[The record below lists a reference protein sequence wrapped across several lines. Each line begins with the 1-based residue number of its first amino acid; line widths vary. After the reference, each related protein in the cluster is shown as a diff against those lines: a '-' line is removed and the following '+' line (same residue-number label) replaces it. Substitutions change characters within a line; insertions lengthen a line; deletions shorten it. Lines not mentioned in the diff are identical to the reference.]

1 MENDAAARTEPVEIY
16 QQPGTIALAGTPIGD
31 TRDASPR
38 LINAI
43 QHADIIA
50 AEDTRRALNL
60 AGRLGIKPGGK
71 LVPLH
76 EHNESG
82 KSPEIIEAAQNG
94 ARILVISDAGMPTVS
109 DPGYDLIQAALAAAT
124 PIRIIPGPSAVLTAL
139 AASGLPTDRFTFEG
153 FMPRKDGQRSATL
166 SALKDE
172 KRTMIF
178 FDSPRRTHDSLKVMA
193 QVFGE
198 ERPAAVC
205 RELTKTHEEIMRGTL
220 KELIEKTSGEVLG
233 EITIVVH
240 GATPKAPEIE
250 DYLPAVLTLVDG
262 GMKLKAAA
270 AQIAE
275 ESGLRKNQLYQAAL
289 DAKNNR

>member
-1 MENDAAARTEPVEIY
+1 MENNAAARTETVEIY
-16 QQPGTIALAGTPIGD
+16 QEPGTIALAGTPIGD

-109 DPGYDLIQAALAAAT
+109 DPGYDLIQAALAAGT

-139 AASGLPTDRFTFEG
+139 AASGMPTDRFTFEG

-166 SALKDE
+166 SALKNE